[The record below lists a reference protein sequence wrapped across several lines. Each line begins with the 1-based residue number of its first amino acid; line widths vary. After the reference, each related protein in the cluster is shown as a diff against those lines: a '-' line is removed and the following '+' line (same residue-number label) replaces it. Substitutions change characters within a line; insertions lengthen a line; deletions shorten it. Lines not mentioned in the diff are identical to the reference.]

1 MIGMIRGTRLAGAL
15 LVLAASPLPGFA
27 QDDILGRSAYNFT
40 LKDVNG
46 REVSLSKFKGKAV
59 VLDFWAVWCGPCVR
73 SLPLLQSLADKYRSQ
88 GLEVIGLHVDDR
100 MPPAEDIKEYLA
112 DRSVEYTNLLSTV
125 HVDEE
130 YLIMAMPT
138 TYFVDR
144 QGKLVGRHIG
154 FNPSTS
160 PEKLEQEIKAFLAK
174 R

>member
-1 MIGMIRGTRLAGAL
+1 MKTFSLLASTLGIL
-15 LVLAASPLPGFA
+15 LATTAPGSA
-27 QDDILGRSAYNFT
+27 QDDILGRSAHNFT

-46 REVSLSKFKGKAV
+46 RDVSLSKFKGKAV

-73 SLPLLQSLADKYRSQ
+73 SLPLLQSFADKYRSQ

-100 MPPAEDIKEYLA
+100 MPPAAEIKEYLS
-112 DRSVEYTNLLSTV
+112 DRAVQYTNVLSTV
-125 HVDEE
+125 RVDEE

-144 QGKLVGRHIG
+144 QGKLVGRHVG
-154 FNPSTS
+154 FNPSSS
-160 PEKLEQEIKAFLAK
+160 PEKLEQEIKALLAK